1 MQNTTDGRRPTDGL
15 RLQTA
20 YVLPGAHQSLIIHMG
35 DGRDAPIHLYRHV
48 LKTSGPSK
56 HSPIHTIGMVHIS
69 KRVRDH
75 RVTISTEVPSSAT
88 CRSSR
93 MTIAVLS
100 ASRFSCR
107 FIGDQQFRLVHQ
119 RSGDGDAA
127 HLATR
132 ELLRIACRKLAYK
145 QLIQQMLRALRQMV
159 GLR

>member
-1 MQNTTDGRRPTDGL
+1 
-15 RLQTA
+15 
-20 YVLPGAHQSLIIHMG
+20 
-35 DGRDAPIHLYRHV
+35 
-48 LKTSGPSK
+48 
-56 HSPIHTIGMVHIS
+56 MVHIS
-69 KRVRDH
+69 KRVRIMGNHKYRGTVIRYLPQQPHDDCGAFG
-75 RVTISTEVPSSAT
+75 IQ
-88 CRSSR
+88 
-93 MTIAVLS
+93 I
-100 ASRFSCR
+100 SCR

>member
-35 DGRDAPIHLYRHV
+35 DGRDAPIHLHRHV

-69 KRVRDH
+69 KRVRIMGNHKH
-75 RVTISTEVPSSAT
+75 RGTVIRYLPQQPHDDCGAFG
-88 CRSSR
+88 
-93 MTIAVLS
+93 IQI
-100 ASRFSCR
+100 SCR